1 MRSPDAN
8 RVRIIGPELPLEL
21 ECPRDPLP
29 EPFRL
34 LLELLDAAEWR
45 YRQTRQRKEPVSVDL
60 RTEVEGDELLVTL
73 PGTSYA
79 VRYRRLAKQLYCKEY
94 PMQIDRRS
102 PLNQAEFVAKAW
114 RIANE
119 KARELG
125 WIA

>member
-8 RVRIIGPELPLEL
+8 RVRIIGSGLPLEL
-21 ECPRDPLP
+21 ECPRHPLP
-29 EPFRL
+29 EQLR

-45 YRQTRQRKEPVSVDL
+45 YRQMRQRKEPVSVDL

-79 VRYRRLAKQLYCKEY
+79 VKYRRLAKQLYCKEY
-94 PMQIDRRS
+94 PMQTDRRS
-102 PLNQAEFVAKAW
+102 PLNHAEFIAKAW
-114 RIANE
+114 KIANE

-125 WIA
+125 WVA